1 MYKIVLIEDDIILA
15 ENTKT
20 ILEIHGFDCSVA
32 NKGQLGIELVQSISP
47 DIVVCDIMLDE
58 IDGFEVLNQ
67 IRALEQFIHLPFIF
81 LTARADFMDKRRGM
95 NSGADDFLTKP
106 FMAKDLVETINS
118 RLTISSQKKV
128 SVVNE
133 IKKNAVDIFFSVSSK
148 EYLNPLD
155 SIVNLSDTAINQL
168 NNEQYA
174 NLNTLLTEIN
184 NEGRRV
190 LNTTHKLRWYNQL
203 ANNINPWAK
212 PVNRGMIN
220 IRDIQNTVL
229 AELRQRFTK
238 KVIIDFKSNLNTL
251 NGYDEKWIK
260 FLFTELYQNLFQ
272 YVDISYKAYSD
283 TRLENDKF
291 VLILRNHYQGNY
303 AFETDDITPFF
314 QANRRSNE
322 MENIGLGLYI
332 IKQWVDSINGT
343 FKVEA
348 NNNLFEVVI
357 KIPVSIV

>member
-1 MYKIVLIEDDIILA
+1 MYKIVLIEDDIVLA

-20 ILEIHGFDCSVA
+20 ILEIHGFSCSVA
-32 NKGQLGIELVQSISP
+32 HKGQLGIELVQTTCP

-106 FMAKDLVETINS
+106 FMAKDLVETIKS
-118 RLTISSQKKV
+118 RLTISSQKKE

-148 EYLNPLD
+148 EYLHPLD
-155 SIVNLSDTAINQL
+155 NIVNLSDSAINQL
-168 NNEQYA
+168 KNQEYSNV
-174 NLNTLLTEIN
+174 LNLLTDISN
-184 NEGRRV
+184 AGRRV
-190 LNTTHKLRWYNQL
+190 LDTTHKLLFYNQL

-212 PVNRGMIN
+212 PVNSGMVN
-220 IRDIQNTVL
+220 IKEIQNYVL
-229 AELRQRFTK
+229 LELKQRFPK
-238 KVIIDFKSNLNTL
+238 KVLIEFKSNLNTL
-251 NGYDEKWIK
+251 NGYDEKWVK

-272 YVDISYKAYSD
+272 YADISYKAFSD
-283 TRLENDKF
+283 TRLESDKF

-314 QANRRSNE
+314 QADRSSKE

-332 IKQWVDSINGT
+332 IKQWIDSINGT
-343 FKVEA
+343 FKVKA
-348 NNNLFEVVI
+348 HNNLFEVVI